1 MRALRLAWLFF
12 RVSALNDLQYRT
24 NFFIQL
30 LQSAVSVVTAIVVL
44 RLVYSQTDALNG
56 WSESE
61 LLVVLGIQILLGGV
75 IRTTIQPNMQR
86 LMEEVRDGKL
96 DFALTKPED
105 SQVLVSIREV
115 RIWRAVDVVS
125 GAAVLGYGLSGLDHA
140 VTAGDGFLFLVL
152 LVVGAITIYC
162 FWLVIAT
169 LAFWIV
175 NVWSIMEL
183 FDGLYQTGRF
193 PVSIY
198 PIWLRL
204 GVTFLIPIAFA
215 ITVPAEAATGRLD
228 WSTVALAG
236 GFSMALFAG
245 TRWWW
250 GFGLRRYSGASA

>member
-1 MRALRLAWLFF
+1 M
-12 RVSALNDLQYRT
+12 
-24 NFFIQL
+24 
-30 LQSAVSVVTAIVVL
+30 
-44 RLVYSQTDALNG
+44 
-56 WSESE
+56 
-61 LLVVLGIQILLGGV
+61 
-75 IRTTIQPNMQR
+75 
-86 LMEEVRDGKL
+86 
-96 DFALTKPED
+96 
-105 SQVLVSIREV
+105 
-115 RIWRAVDVVS
+115 
-125 GAAVLGYGLSGLDHA
+125 LGYGLSGLDHA
-140 VTAGDGFLFLVL
+140 VTAGDGLLFLVM

-228 WSTVALAG
+228 WPTVALAG
-236 GFSMALFAG
+236 GFCVALFALHALVV
-245 TRWWW
+245 
-250 GFGLRRYSGASA
+250 GLRLAPLLRRVGVARRARRRTCPTPRGARSRSRRP